1 VGPQAREV
9 IVVGAYKETVP
20 VSVAEEILKEVRAA
34 FEHEPR
40 INLHRYPVR
49 IAFSDGDL
57 VLEGEM
63 ENIVAKKLALEL
75 AAAVPGVSGIVDRLR
90 VAPAQPMGDGAIRDH
105 VRDALLQEPV
115 FENCRIR
122 IWNKNQLETY
132 REPSPDAAGV
142 IEVAVEAGVVTLN
155 GQVPSLSHKRLA
167 GVLAWWVP
175 GSRDVINGLDVV
187 PPEEDN
193 EDEITDA
200 VGLVL
205 DKDPFVNA
213 AQIRVSTKNSIVTLE
228 GLVANDTEKN
238 MAEFDAWYVFGVD
251 QVINT
256 LAVRA

>member
-1 VGPQAREV
+1 MFAAGPVGKVYHMSIAREV
-9 IVVGAYKETVP
+9 
-20 VSVAEEILKEVRAA
+20 LKEVRAA
-34 FEHEPR
+34 LEHEPC
-40 INLHRYPVR
+40 INLHRYPVH

-75 AAAVPGVSGIVDRLR
+75 AAAVRGVSGIVDRLH

-122 IWNKNQLETY
+122 VWDKNQLETW
-132 REPSPDAAGV
+132 REPSSASAGV
-142 IEVAVEAGVVTLN
+142 IEVAVEEGVVTLN

-193 EDEITDA
+193 DDEITEA
-200 VGLVL
+200 VSLVL
-205 DKDPFVNA
+205 EKDPFVNA
-213 AQIRVSTKNSIVTLE
+213 GQIRVRTKNAIVTLE
-228 GLVANDTEKN
+228 GLVANDTERD
-238 MAEFDAWYVFGVD
+238 MAEYDAWYVFGVD
-251 QVINT
+251 KVINA
-256 LAVRA
+256 LAVLA